1 MDNNRHDLSQAKDFM
16 VSTVDNPYN
25 PLTQYDLWKQEDERL
40 GYYTTE
46 LMARL
51 APISHSL
58 SDEQNCFIILC
69 AFFDALEIND
79 KLCLVFEE

>member
-1 MDNNRHDLSQAKDFM
+1 MDSNKHDLSQAKDFM
-16 VSTVDNPYN
+16 VSTIDNPYN
-25 PLTQYDLWKQEDERL
+25 PLTQYALWKAEDERL
-40 GYYTTE
+40 GYYTQE

-51 APISHSL
+51 APISNSL

-79 KLCLVFEE
+79 KLCLVFDS

>member
-1 MDNNRHDLSQAKDFM
+1 MTSNKHDLSQAKDFM
-16 VSTVDNPYN
+16 VSTIDNPYN
-25 PLTQYDLWKQEDERL
+25 PLTQYALWKAEDERL
-40 GYYTTE
+40 GYYTQE

-51 APISHSL
+51 APISNSL

-79 KLCLVFEE
+79 KLCLVFDS